1 MVSSAYF
8 VPLLLVTQAASAAAP
23 APTSSVAIF
32 STVGH
37 SEWCPAGT
45 AYLDL
50 RTGRY
55 DLMPRA
61 ERSICHKPG
70 LERRVKQGTL
80 AVSKLSAI
88 RKAQEEIGAEGLT
101 LKACREGRDPPDIVI
116 SNGGRVTL
124 VISDAVHTEAAPEN
138 QSCWTDAAWAL
149 HRALERAFGYAS

>member
-1 MVSSAYF
+1 MASLAYF
-8 VPLLLVTQAASAAAP
+8 APLLLVAQAASAATPAP
-23 APTSSVAIF
+23 AFSAAVF

-55 DLMPRA
+55 ELMPRA
-61 ERSICHKPG
+61 ERSVCHKAG

-80 AVSKLSAI
+80 AASKLSAV
-88 RKAQEEIGAEGLT
+88 RKAQEAVGAEGLT
-101 LKACREGRDPPDIVI
+101 LKACLEGRDPQEIVI

-138 QSCWTDAAWAL
+138 QSCWTDAARKL
-149 HRALERAFGYAS
+149 HQALERAFGYAS

>member
-1 MVSSAYF
+1 MASFVYF
-8 VPLLLVTQAASAAAP
+8 VPLLLTAQVASAATP
-23 APTSSVAIF
+23 APTSTAAIF

-55 DLMPRA
+55 ELMPRA
-61 ERSICHKPG
+61 QRSVCHKAG
-70 LERRVKQGTL
+70 LERRVKEGTL
-80 AVSKLSAI
+80 TADRLRAV
-88 RKAQEEIGAEGLT
+88 RKAEEATRAEGLT
-101 LKACREGRDPPDIVI
+101 SKTCREGKDPTDIVI

-124 VISDAVHTEAAPEN
+124 VISDATHTEAAPEN

-149 HRALERAFGYAS
+149 HQALERAFGYAS